1 MAMLVQRAQLCTR
14 RRDKP
19 FLAPTGPGLGFKT
32 EHTAGVAPKDR
43 DLLVIAETGCR
54 HDVIDR
60 TVLPRIGM
68 VAAKHDLPNANLRS
82 KVAKCFGTEDQG
94 VKIKLLEVFSRL
106 LFQRDIRI
114 ACRRVDETG
123 VIRPVG
129 VGWQNPTAVGRDNL
143 ETWEAV
149 ERALKDQ
156 VRQRDRRLGWQ
167 ANRVREPAIAFETL
181 GQFRNRLRVDEEHRA
196 ELFGLGPDGMEFR
209 VRKVFTGDAA
219 ANIHSAQPLLFHR
232 VLELLY
238 RQVRKLQGNRSKGG
252 EAVRLR
258 RAKLGKF

>member
-1 MAMLVQRAQLCTR
+1 MSPEFARQPTLKRGEAERAMFVQRTQLCTR
-14 RRDKP
+14 
-19 FLAPTGPGLGFKT
+19 
-32 EHTAGVAPKDR
+32 
-43 DLLVIAETGCR
+43 
-54 HDVIDR
+54 
-60 TVLPRIGM
+60 
-68 VAAKHDLPNANLRS
+68 S
-82 KVAKCFGTEDQG
+82 
-94 VKIKLLEVFSRL
+94 FSRL

-114 ACRRVDETG
+114 ASRRVDETG

-129 VGWQNPTAVGRDNL
+129 VGWQKPTAVGRDNL
-143 ETWEAV
+143 EAGEAV
-149 ERALKDQ
+149 ERALEDQ

-219 ANIHSAQPLLFHR
+219 ANSHSAQPLLFHR

-258 RAKLGKF
+258 RAKLGKFLIVYPDDLGREIALL